1 MQVCIKIRQCLN
13 FYITNNFVFVFR
25 LCEKQG
31 RKGSGMADLITSQEL
46 MILAF
51 SFVMAFVAS
60 IGRSTLTK
68 KPPQIFSRFI
78 DALVMGVFSIPV
90 TGIAYFQ
97 HGVSMWECWTCSFV
111 FGSLGFLSLRGFV
124 SSLLPQV
131 KEMILLWITKG
142 K

>member
-1 MQVCIKIRQCLN
+1 MN
-13 FYITNNFVFVFR
+13 FYITNNFVLVFR
-25 LCEKQG
+25 LCKKS
-31 RKGSGMADLITSQEL
+31 KGVKVQAMAILITSQEL
-46 MILAF
+46 SILAF

-78 DALVMGVFSIPV
+78 DALVMGVFSVPV

-111 FGSLGFLSLRGFV
+111 FGSLGFLTLRGFV

-131 KEMILLWITKG
+131 KEMILLWLTKG

>member
-1 MQVCIKIRQCLN
+1 MLELYQEELLSCVQALREAEEGIQAD
-13 FYITNNFVFVFR
+13 
-25 LCEKQG
+25 
-31 RKGSGMADLITSQEL
+31 MANLITAQEML
-46 MILAF
+46 ILAL
-51 SFVMAFVAS
+51 SFAMAFVAS

-78 DALVMGVFSIPV
+78 DALVMGVFSMPV

-97 HGVSMWECWTCSFV
+97 HGISVWECWTCSFV
-111 FGSLGFLSLRGFV
+111 FGSLGFLSLRSFV

-131 KEMILLWITKG
+131 KDMIVIWLTKG